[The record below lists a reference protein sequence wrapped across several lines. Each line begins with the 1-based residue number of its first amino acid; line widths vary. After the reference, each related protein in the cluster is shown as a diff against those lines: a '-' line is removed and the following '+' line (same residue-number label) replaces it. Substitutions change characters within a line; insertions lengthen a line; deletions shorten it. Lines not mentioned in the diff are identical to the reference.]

1 MADSGP
7 SVARSFPQV
16 QDYAY
21 NSQGRPIMP
30 VADPVMRFDAREQ
43 RVRERATAV
52 AHTKLIQQELRE
64 CYHREGVNHI
74 QNCKELAQQYMW
86 RIRAPDF
93 GAHLSQVGFPRSIRF
108 RNART
113 WRGGWRGWSTK
124 LQGAF
129 LDAARGRGGGACPF
143 SVRACSPAAAASLCR
158 CALYAPVL
166 LFVVSCMSPTRTC
179 ANVSHPLFIISYAS
193 LSSPPFATSHPLPP
207 ALPT

>member
-129 LDAARGRGGGACPF
+129 LDAARGRGGGGVSVLRPCLFARRGGISL
-143 SVRACSPAAAASLCR
+143 SVRTVRSGTPVCR
-158 CALYAPVL
+158 
-166 LFVVSCMSPTRTC
+166 
-179 ANVSHPLFIISYAS
+179 
-193 LSSPPFATSHPLPP
+193 
-207 ALPT
+207 